1 MVFSVPNLEKNL
13 FPEGLR
19 VSTKHSVFRA
29 TKNIVLVSWDLY
41 TLALP
46 FFAGS
51 CHEES
56 DLRVLASSRAE
67 AGAYYL
73 HALNV
78 SALEAFDWYG
88 SFFLTSKTKRLPGL
102 YIYYN
107 CRKMLLL
114 VLATFLLSE
123 FAHPS
128 YGSKWFFQKK
138 QVHRGWW
145 IWKKIVKRGPVRPS
159 RRDNSG
165 WENNASHEL
174 DRCLCRLG
182 VQALYQISSKILR
195 YLFSCANKYLRIFI
209 CAIACETRFDKRK
222 KSQVAF
228 VEVSLRIT
236 YVD

>member
-78 SALEAFDWYG
+78 SALEAFD
-88 SFFLTSKTKRLPGL
+88 
-102 YIYYN
+102 
-107 CRKMLLL
+107 
-114 VLATFLLSE
+114 
-123 FAHPS
+123 
-128 YGSKWFFQKK
+128 
-138 QVHRGWW
+138 
-145 IWKKIVKRGPVRPS
+145 
-159 RRDNSG
+159 
-165 WENNASHEL
+165 
-174 DRCLCRLG
+174 
-182 VQALYQISSKILR
+182 
-195 YLFSCANKYLRIFI
+195 
-209 CAIACETRFDKRK
+209 
-222 KSQVAF
+222 
-228 VEVSLRIT
+228 
-236 YVD
+236 

>member
-1 MVFSVPNLEKNL
+1 MVRFSLHQRQNGYLVYISTTTVGKCCCL
-13 FPEGLR
+13 FWPRFSSVSLR
-19 VSTKHSVFRA
+19 IRHMARSGF
-29 TKNIVLVSWDLY
+29 
-41 TLALP
+41 
-46 FFAGS
+46 
-51 CHEES
+51 
-56 DLRVLASSRAE
+56 
-67 AGAYYL
+67 
-73 HALNV
+73 
-78 SALEAFDWYG
+78 
-88 SFFLTSKTKRLPGL
+88 SK
-102 YIYYN
+102 
-107 CRKMLLL
+107 
-114 VLATFLLSE
+114 
-123 FAHPS
+123 
-128 YGSKWFFQKK
+128 KK